1 MWLQSMTGSSSP
13 PNPQRV
19 KRTKLIALIVS
30 LSALC
35 VGTNYAMISL
45 SNVKLMD
52 SIVFTTSVVFGYI
65 PGALVAVLSWL
76 VYGTLNPLGFS
87 APVLATVAL
96 SETIYSWGG
105 HLVGKT
111 PYGRRAGSN
120 VSMNRSLVFGSIGLF
135 CTLMYDLVT
144 NAVSGLLAYNSVWI
158 GWATMNFPFPL
169 GIIHESSNFLFF
181 ASVIPILLKVMTK
194 AVPTFDI

>member
-1 MWLQSMTGSSSP
+1 MWLQSLAGSSALPS
-13 PNPQRV
+13 PQRV

-35 VGTNYAMISL
+35 VGTNYAMIPL

-52 SIVFTTSVVFGYI
+52 SIVFTTSVVFGYV
-65 PGALVAVLSWL
+65 PGTLVAVLSWL
-76 VYGTLNPLGFS
+76 IYGTLNPLGFS
-87 APVLATVAL
+87 APVLTTVVL
-96 SETIYSWGG
+96 SETVYSCGG
-105 HLVGKT
+105 HLMGKT
-111 PYGRRAGSN
+111 SYGRRAGSN
-120 VSMNRSLVFGSIGLF
+120 VSMNRSLVFGSVGLF
-135 CTLMYDLVT
+135 CTLIYDLVT
-144 NAVSGLLAYNSVWI
+144 NAVSGLLAYNSVWV

-181 ASVIPILLKVMTK
+181 ASAIPILLKVMAK